1 MEIQR
6 NQVWKFHGK
15 LWRVEAVE
23 GVSVSL
29 VQLLGAGSLEALT
42 FWLLL
47 SPEWELVYSHG

>member
-29 VQLLGAGSLEALT
+29 VQLLGAGSLEALN